1 MEKVMVIIS
10 RSQENLKAVSR
21 PPAWVSS
28 IRNRQSGRMQGNKEA
43 LTRLQYAFVGEV
55 ERALG

>member
-28 IRNRQSGRMQGNKEA
+28 IRNKVDGCKEIRRRSHVYNMP
-43 LTRLQYAFVGEV
+43 L
-55 ERALG
+55 